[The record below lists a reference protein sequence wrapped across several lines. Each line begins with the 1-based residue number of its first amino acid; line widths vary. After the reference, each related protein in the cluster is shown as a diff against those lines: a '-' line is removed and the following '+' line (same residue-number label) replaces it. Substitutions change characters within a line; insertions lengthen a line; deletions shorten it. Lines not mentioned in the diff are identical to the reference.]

1 VGNSNSHCNVANK
14 KIKMKK
20 EKLYNPDK
28 CGTFEMQFGFEQ
40 PLKYIPNTRKQ
51 KRNEN
56 NRNYKQPSQ
65 KSV

>member
-1 VGNSNSHCNVANK
+1 
-14 KIKMKK
+14 MTK

-28 CGTFEMQFGFEQ
+28 CSSFEMQFGFEQ
-40 PLKYIPNTRKQ
+40 PLKFILGKRKQ

-56 NRNYKQPSQ
+56 NKDYREPSK